1 MAALMQGPVPKKI
14 RLESTVHDT
23 TRSDDYA
30 WLRDRENQHVI
41 DYLKEENLFCEKIM
55 AHTRSLQDALYNEM
69 VSRIKETDDSVP
81 VKWGGYY
88 YYHRTEKDRQYK
100 IYCRKE
106 SSMNAPEEILL
117 DANEL
122 ATGKEYFS
130 LGVYRMSP
138 DHRLLA
144 YSVDTNGSEKYT
156 LYIKDLISGRNLPE
170 SIPDTYYGMEW
181 GNDNRTIFY
190 NTVDVASRPYRLFRH
205 ILGDDP
211 AGDELIYEEN
221 DERYFL
227 EVTKSR
233 SNKYVFMHL
242 GSKVSSEV
250 RYLDADVPLDDFNV
264 FQKREPDVEYTV
276 EHHEDSFMIVTNDR
290 AVNFRLMQTSVG
302 ATNKSNWKEVIP
314 HRAEVLIEGV
324 DAFRDFL
331 VVYERIQGLKQIR
344 ICELKTHED
353 HYVSFPDP
361 VYTVSP
367 GGNPEYD
374 SVSLRLVYT
383 SMVVPPSTFDYD
395 MKARTRELKKQEEVI
410 GYDHAVY
417 SSERVF
423 ATAADGAEIPIS
435 LVYKKGMIRD
445 GNNPLILYGYGSYGI
460 TVEPG
465 FSSPRVS
472 LLDRGFIF
480 AIAHIRGGQEMGRRW
495 YEDGKLLKKKNTFTD
510 FIACAEFLIKEQFT
524 SPEKMA
530 IMGAS
535 AGGLLMGAVTNMR
548 PDLFNAVVAKVPFV
562 DVVNTMLDASLP
574 LTVTEYEEWGD
585 PNQKAYYD
593 YIQSYAPYENVEN
606 KNYPNILATAGL
618 NDPRVSYWEP
628 AKWVAK
634 LRSLKTDE
642 NLLLLRTN
650 MGAGHGG
657 ASGRYDYLKEIA
669 FEYAFIIDRVGKK

>member
-417 SSERVF
+417 SSERIF

-530 IMGAS
+530 VMGAS

>member
-276 EHHEDSFMIVTNDR
+276 EHHEDSFMIVTNER

-530 IMGAS
+530 VMGAS

>member
-276 EHHEDSFMIVTNDR
+276 EHHEDSFMIVTNER

>member
-530 IMGAS
+530 VMGAS

>member
-211 AGDELIYEEN
+211 AGDELIYEEK

-233 SNKYVFMHL
+233 SDKYIFMHL

-530 IMGAS
+530 VMGAS

-628 AKWVAK
+628 TKWVAK

>member
-1 MAALMQGPVPKKI
+1 MATVLQKPVAKKI
-14 RLESTVHDT
+14 SHELTMHGTKRI
-23 TRSDDYA
+23 DDYA
-30 WLRDRENQHVI
+30 WLRERKNPDVL
-41 DYLKEENLFCEKIM
+41 DYLNSENRFCEGAM
-55 AHTRSLQDALYNEM
+55 AHTQSLQETLYREM

-88 YYHRTEKDRQYK
+88 YYNRTEKDRQYK
-100 IYCRKE
+100 IYCRKKG
-106 SSMNAPEEILL
+106 SLDATEEILL

-122 ATGKEYFS
+122 AKGKEYFS
-130 LGVYRMSP
+130 LGVYRISP

-144 YSVDTNGSEKYT
+144 YSVDTNGSEKYV
-156 LYIKDLISGRNLPE
+156 LYIKDLVSGQGLSE
-170 SIPDTYYGMEW
+170 AIPDTYYGMEW
-181 GNDNRTIFY
+181 SNDNRTIFY
-190 NTVDVASRPYRLFRH
+190 NTVDAASRPYRLFRH
-205 ILGDDP
+205 ILGNDHDQ
-211 AGDELIYEEN
+211 DELIYEEK

-227 EVTKSR
+227 ELTKSR
-233 SNKYVFMHL
+233 SDKYIFMHL

-250 RYLDADVPLDDFNV
+250 RYLDAGRPSDDFMI
-264 FQKREPDVEYTV
+264 FQERQPEIEYTV
-276 EHHEDSFMIVTNDR
+276 EHHEGVFFIVTNER
-290 AVNFRLMQTSVG
+290 AVNFKLMSTSLDV
-302 ATNKSNWKEVIP
+302 TDKSKWAEIIP
-314 HRAEVLIEGV
+314 HREDVLIEGV
-324 DAFRDFL
+324 DAFKDFL
-331 VVYERIQGLKQIR
+331 VIYERSEGLKHIR
-344 ICELKTHED
+344 IRNMRTNED
-353 HYVSFPDP
+353 HHVNFPDP

-374 SVSLRLVYT
+374 SVTLRFVYT
-383 SMVVPPSTFDYD
+383 SMVVPSSTYDYD
-395 MKARTRELKKQEEVI
+395 MNIRTRELRKQEEVI
-410 GYDHAVY
+410 GYDPSAY
-417 SSERVF
+417 SCERVF
-423 ATAADGAEIPIS
+423 ATADDGARIPIS
-435 LVYKKGMIRD
+435 IVYKKGVVKD
-445 GNNPLILYGYGSYGI
+445 GNNPLLLYGYGSYGI

-495 YEDGKLLKKKNTFTD
+495 YEDGKLFKKKNTFTD
-510 FIACAEFLIKEQFT
+510 FISSAEFLIGERYT
-524 SPEKMA
+524 SSKRMA

-562 DVVNTMLDASLP
+562 DVVNTMLDESLP

-585 PNQKAYYD
+585 PNQKEYFE
-593 YIQSYAPYENVEN
+593 YIRSYAPYENVEKN
-606 KNYPNILATAGL
+606 KYPHILATAGL

-642 NLLLLRTN
+642 NLVLLKTN

-669 FEYAFIIDRVGKK
+669 FEYAFIIDRVG